1 MKCPV
6 CGYAGAA
13 GQAEKATK
21 VLDSRLTEDQKAV
34 RRRRECLQCGAR
46 FTTYER
52 AEPKA
57 LLVVKRDG
65 RHEPFDREK
74 ILNGLI
80 KACEKRP
87 IPFADL
93 QQLVNRVEERLR
105 QMPGRQVPSV
115 KIGEAV
121 MAELR
126 QLDEVAYVRFASVYR
141 AFGDARGFVQEVET
155 LKRTGKD

>member
-6 CGYAGAA
+6 CEYGGDANLT
-13 GQAEKATK
+13 EKATK
-21 VLDSRLTEDQKAV
+21 VLDSRLTEDQEAV
-34 RRRRECLQCGAR
+34 RRRRECYHCGAR

-57 LLVVKRDG
+57 FTVIKKSG
-65 RHEPFDREK
+65 RREPFDREK
-74 ILNGLI
+74 VLSGLI
-80 KACEKRP
+80 KACEKRS
-87 IPFADL
+87 IPFAEL
-93 QQLVNRVEERLR
+93 QQLVSHVEKALQQEPR
-105 QMPGRQVPSV
+105 RQVPSV
-115 KIGEAV
+115 QIGEMV

-155 LKRTGKD
+155 LTRTGKD

>member
-1 MKCPV
+1 
-6 CGYAGAA
+6 
-13 GQAEKATK
+13 
-21 VLDSRLTEDQKAV
+21 LTEDQEAV

-52 AEPKA
+52 AEPKT

-65 RHEPFDREK
+65 RREPFDREK

-93 QQLVNRVEERLR
+93 QQLVNRVEESLR

-121 MAELR
+121 MSELR

-155 LKRTGKD
+155 LTRKGEN